1 MDLTVETIWLKKK
14 NPRKIGFRYTLQNK
28 LLQIKN
34 LKINSLCWITP
45 HTPLRVPVKW
55 KKNKKKK
62 HLILDCLYTYTYTKT
77 LRNVLPIT
85 LRCVVDETQCKKKK
99 RTIKRLDITLI
110 CHVYKTETI
119 FLFFFLF
126 IWKLE
131 KMFNCNL
138 FPIDGII
145 WYAITKKLR

>member
-1 MDLTVETIWLKKK
+1 MKKK
-14 NPRKIGFRYTLQNK
+14 Q
-28 LLQIKN
+28 KN
-34 LKINSLCWITP
+34 ILFLIACTPTPTQKHLEMYFPSLCVVLWM
-45 HTPLRVPVKW
+45 K
-55 KKNKKKK
+55 
-62 HLILDCLYTYTYTKT
+62 
-77 LRNVLPIT
+77 RNA
-85 LRCVVDETQCKKKK
+85 KKK

-145 WYAITKKLR
+145 